1 MESRDAA
8 RRSPATKIAIG
19 DRQDGQTTLEYSL
32 VVALI
37 AVGVAA
43 GAIFLGSRA
52 GDEYRKAGTA
62 APLQPPVAQCD
73 PNYSGACVP
82 PYPPDLDCADVRRLG
97 LQRVRVTGSDPHQ
110 LDRDGDGVVCN

>member
-1 MESRDAA
+1 MESRERA
-8 RRSPATKIAIG
+8 RRSPATKIPAG

-43 GAIFLGSRA
+43 GAIFLGTRA
-52 GDEYRKAGTA
+52 GDEYRKAGSA

-82 PYPPDLDCADVRRLG
+82 PYPPDLDCPDIRRLG
-97 LQRVRVTGSDPHQ
+97 VQQVKVTGSDPHV
-110 LDRDGDGVVCN
+110 LDPDRDGVACN